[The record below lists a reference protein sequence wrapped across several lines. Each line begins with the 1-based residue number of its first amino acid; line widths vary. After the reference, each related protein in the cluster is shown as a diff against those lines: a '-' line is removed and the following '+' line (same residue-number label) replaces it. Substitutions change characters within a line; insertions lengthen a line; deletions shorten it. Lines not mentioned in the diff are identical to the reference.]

1 MPSLKFY
8 YLNGNPMK
16 ILSLTLGILLG
27 ITSVSSIAKPNP
39 PFYFFIQG
47 IYSSTVTINRASQLF
62 GELTHPLAQPIT
74 FKTGPTIDKIEAAI
88 NTQELDVLFWGYS
101 DKLND
106 FMKRNGYEHILS
118 SYLPM
123 HLYQFE
129 NGPQTMSD
137 TPKIGVLVDSTALY
151 SAELF
156 YAKQNIKPEIVEFD
170 NYFVMMQACFRK
182 ELDFILAARTFII
195 PQPEAIQKKFAEVQR
210 LPSQARASFWIK
222 ASASDIVKHAFV
234 QYINEKKTILANTFG
249 TDEFLKPDF

>member
-1 MPSLKFY
+1 
-8 YLNGNPMK
+8 MK
-16 ILSLTLGILLG
+16 IASLSLALLLG
-27 ITSVSSIAKPNP
+27 VISIASMAKPTP

-62 GELTHPLAQPIT
+62 GELTQPLAQPIT

-88 NTQELDVLFWGYS
+88 NKQELDVLFWGYS
-101 DKLND
+101 DKLNG

-123 HLYQFE
+123 YLYQFD
-129 NGPQTMSD
+129 NGPETMSD

-156 YAKQNIKPEIVEFD
+156 YAKHNIKPEIIEFD
-170 NYFVMMQACFRK
+170 NYFLMMQACFRK

-195 PQPEAIQKKFAEVQR
+195 PQPETIQKKFTEVQR

-222 ASASDIVKHAFV
+222 SSSSHSVKNAFV
-234 QYINEKKTILANTFG
+234 QYINEKQAVLADTFG
-249 TDEFLKPDF
+249 TDTFSKPDF